1 VSGTTRSPEARLMTN
16 PTSSTTKNRGPVSR
30 IARRCCPFPRLH
42 HRRQAAPP
50 PTGPV
55 FRKVWKEV
63 APGQWQ
69 ELHIYDEADQK
80 K

>member
-1 VSGTTRSPEARLMTN
+1 MTR
-16 PTSSTTKNRGPVSR
+16 PTISATKHRGPVSR
-30 IARRCCPFPRLH
+30 IARRWGLFPRLH
-42 HRRQAAPP
+42 RRRKAAPP

-69 ELHIYDEADQK
+69 WLHIIDDVDET
-80 K
+80 

>member
-1 VSGTTRSPEARLMTN
+1 MSR
-16 PTSSTTKNRGPVSR
+16 PTSSATTHRAPGSSR
-30 IARRCCPFPRLH
+30 ARPWRLF
-42 HRRQAAPP
+42 RRLRRRKQAAPP

-69 ELHIYDEADQK
+69 VLHFYDEADQK

>member
-1 VSGTTRSPEARLMTN
+1 MTR
-16 PTSSTTKNRGPVSR
+16 PTISATKHRGPVSR
-30 IARRCCPFPRLH
+30 IARVGGRFPRLH
-42 HRRQAAPP
+42 RQRRAAPP

-69 ELHIYDEADQK
+69 VLHIYDEADQRK
-80 K
+80 

>member
-1 VSGTTRSPEARLMTN
+1 MTSPTN
-16 PTSSTTKNRGPVSR
+16 SATQHRGPVSR
-30 IARRCCPFPRLH
+30 TARRWRLVPRP
-42 HRRQAAPP
+42 HRRRKTAPP
-50 PTGPV
+50 STGPV

-69 ELHIYDEADQK
+69 VLHIYDQADQK

>member
-1 VSGTTRSPEARLMTN
+1 MTSPTN
-16 PTSSTTKNRGPVSR
+16 SATKHRGPVAR
-30 IARRCCPFPRLH
+30 ITRRWRLFPRRH
-42 HRRQAAPP
+42 PRRTTAPP

-69 ELHIYDEADQK
+69 VLHIDGEAEQK
-80 K
+80 T

>member
-1 VSGTTRSPEARLMTN
+1 MTSPTRSTI
-16 PTSSTTKNRGPVSR
+16 KHRGTVSR
-30 IARRCCPFPRLH
+30 IARRWRQFPRLH
-42 HRRQAAPP
+42 RRREGTSP

-69 ELHIYDEADQK
+69 VLHCYDEADQK

>member
-1 VSGTTRSPEARLMTN
+1 MTSPTN
-16 PTSSTTKNRGPVSR
+16 SATKHRGPLSR
-30 IARRCCPFPRLH
+30 IARRWRLLPCP
-42 HRRQAAPP
+42 HRQRTATPP
-50 PTGPV
+50 PAGPV

-69 ELHIYDEADQK
+69 VLHIYDEADQK

>member
-1 VSGTTRSPEARLMTN
+1 MISPTN
-16 PTSSTTKNRGPVSR
+16 SATKHRGPLSR
-30 IARRCCPFPRLH
+30 IARRWRLLRRP
-42 HRRQAAPP
+42 HRQRTAAPP

-69 ELHIYDEADQK
+69 VLHIYDEADQK

>member
-1 VSGTTRSPEARLMTN
+1 MSEIT
-16 PTSSTTKNRGPVSR
+16 
-30 IARRCCPFPRLH
+30 RRCRLFPRLN
-42 HRRQAAPP
+42 RRRKKKAAPP

-69 ELHIYDEADQK
+69 VLHFYDEADNK

>member
-1 VSGTTRSPEARLMTN
+1 MTSPTN
-16 PTSSTTKNRGPVSR
+16 STTKNLRPVAR
-30 IARRCCPFPRLH
+30 IARRCRLFPRR
-42 HRRQAAPP
+42 HRPRKAAPP
-50 PTGPV
+50 PAGPV

-69 ELHIYDEADQK
+69 VLHIYDEADQK

>member
-1 VSGTTRSPEARLMTN
+1 MTSPTRSA
-16 PTSSTTKNRGPVSR
+16 TKHRAPR
-30 IARRCCPFPRLH
+30 IARRWRLFPRLH
-42 HRRQAAPP
+42 RRRKAAPP

-69 ELHIYDEADQK
+69 VLHFYDEADQK

>member
-1 VSGTTRSPEARLMTN
+1 M
-16 PTSSTTKNRGPVSR
+16 TSSTISATKHRGPVSR
-30 IARRCCPFPRLH
+30 IVRRWRLLPRP
-42 HRRQAAPP
+42 HRRKKTASP

-69 ELHIYDEADQK
+69 VLHIYDEADQK

>member
-1 VSGTTRSPEARLMTN
+1 MTS
-16 PTSSTTKNRGPVSR
+16 PTSSATSHRGPVSR
-30 IARRCCPFPRLH
+30 IARRWRLFPRP
-42 HRRQAAPP
+42 HRRPKPTPP

-69 ELHIYDEADQK
+69 WIHIYDEADRK

>member
-1 VSGTTRSPEARLMTN
+1 MISPTN
-16 PTSSTTKNRGPVSR
+16 SATKHRGPVSR
-30 IARRCCPFPRLH
+30 IARRWRLFPRP
-42 HRRQAAPP
+42 HRRRKTAPP

-55 FRKVWKEV
+55 FRKVSKEV

-69 ELHIYDEADQK
+69 VLHIYDEADQK

>member
-1 VSGTTRSPEARLMTN
+1 MTSQTN
-16 PTSSTTKNRGPVSR
+16 AAAKHRGLVSR
-30 IARRCCPFPRLH
+30 IARRTRQFPRLH
-42 HRRQAAPP
+42 RRRNTAPP

-55 FRKVWKEV
+55 FRKVRKEV

-69 ELHIYDEADQK
+69 VLHIYDEADQK

>member
-1 VSGTTRSPEARLMTN
+1 MMTN
-16 PTSSTTKNRGPVSR
+16 LTSPATKHQGPAST
-30 IARRCCPFPRLH
+30 IARRWRLFPRLH
-42 HRRQAAPP
+42 RQSKAAPP
-50 PTGPV
+50 PAGPV

-69 ELHIYDEADQK
+69 VLHICDEADQK

>member
-1 VSGTTRSPEARLMTN
+1 MTSPIRSAAKP
-16 PTSSTTKNRGPVSR
+16 RGPVSR
-30 IARRCCPFPRLH
+30 IPRRWGLFSRLH
-42 HRRQAAPP
+42 RRRKAASP

-55 FRKVWKEV
+55 FGKVWKEV

-69 ELHIYDEADQK
+69 MLHFYDEADQK

>member
-1 VSGTTRSPEARLMTN
+1 MTSPTN
-16 PTSSTTKNRGPVSR
+16 SATQHQGPVSR
-30 IARRCCPFPRLH
+30 IAGRTPLFPRP
-42 HRRQAAPP
+42 HRRRTTALP

-69 ELHIYDEADQK
+69 LLHIDDERDQK

>member
-1 VSGTTRSPEARLMTN
+1 MTSPTN
-16 PTSSTTKNRGPVSR
+16 STTKRRGPVSR
-30 IARRCCPFPRLH
+30 IARRWHLLPRLH
-42 HRRQAAPP
+42 PRSTTAPP

-69 ELHIYDEADQK
+69 VLHIYDEADQRK
-80 K
+80 

>member
-1 VSGTTRSPEARLMTN
+1 MTSPTGSA
-16 PTSSTTKNRGPVSR
+16 TKHQGPVSR
-30 IARRCCPFPRLH
+30 IAGRGRLSPRLH
-42 HRRQAAPP
+42 RRRKAAPP

-69 ELHIYDEADQK
+69 VLHFYDEANQQK
-80 K
+80 

>member
-1 VSGTTRSPEARLMTN
+1 MTS
-16 PTSSTTKNRGPVSR
+16 PTSSATKHRGPLSR
-30 IARRCCPFPRLH
+30 IARRWRLLPRP
-42 HRRQAAPP
+42 HRQRTAAPPPTPP

-69 ELHIYDEADQK
+69 ILHIYDEADQK